1 MSNKLAQKPRITPH
15 HSEGVNISA
24 FGEKQTSFKHLGI
37 STVNVET
44 LTGEPITLSVLLVS
58 MIAAPLWNTYHTYW
72 A

>member
-15 HSEGVNISA
+15 HREGVNISA

-44 LTGEPITLSVLLVS
+44 LTGKPITISFTSAYDSCTTMEHL
-58 MIAAPLWNTYHTYW
+58 
-72 A
+72 